1 MPRLDGADVETHA
14 LGGNFSFTG
23 ARIGGLGA
31 TEYTLVDIAVDMSGS
46 VSPFRSELI
55 SMIETAIDACRK
67 SPRSDNLLVRV
78 SAFSTHYPKS
88 VSELHGYIP
97 LGEIDNAVYQG
108 LRAYGA
114 TPLYDACYVSIGAL
128 NAYAKMLCDQDYL
141 VNGITFII
149 TDGEN
154 TESGATPTMIRKE
167 IERGTVEEFLES
179 HVSVLIGINATN
191 CAQALA
197 SFKADAG
204 ITQFIDAGDA
214 NKGNLAKL
222 AAFVSQSISS
232 TSQALGT
239 GGPSQSIAAVI

>member
-1 MPRLDGADVETHA
+1 MPRLDGADVETHNI
-14 LGGNFSFTG
+14 GNNFSFTG

-46 VSPFRSELI
+46 VGPFRTELI
-55 SMIETAIDACRK
+55 AMIETAIDACRK
-67 SPRSDNLLVRV
+67 SPRSDNLLARV
-78 SAFSTHYPKS
+78 TAFSTHYPGHI
-88 VSELHGYIP
+88 SELHGYIP
-97 LGEIDNAVYQG
+97 LSEVDVAVYQN
-108 LRAYGA
+108 LRAYGG
-114 TPLYDACYVSIGAL
+114 TPLFDACYASVGAM

-154 TESGATPTMIRKE
+154 TESGSTPAMIRKE
-167 IERGTVEEFLES
+167 IERGQVEEFIES
-179 HVSVLIGINATN
+179 HISVLIGINATQ
-191 CAQALA
+191 CSRALDA
-197 SFKADAG
+197 FKNAAG

-239 GGPSQSIAAVI
+239 GGASQNIAATI